1 MPENSNTAKQE
12 IRKVLLS
19 EDQYRQIASELDILR
34 AKLKAQL
41 ILFGDLNGQLICE
54 KGEIPGAD
62 TTILTALLAGDFSA
76 TTEIAKIIGHNN
88 HFRLHYHEG
97 SLRHL
102 YVSSL
107 SDQFFLAV
115 TFDATVTL
123 GMVRIFTR
131 RTIDKVSRIIETDF
145 EEMVKI
151 SNIINSEFK
160 TYVTEGLDKI
170 LG

>member
-1 MPENSNTAKQE
+1 MMDNSNNADEGIK
-12 IRKVLLS
+12 KVLLS
-19 EDQYRQIASELDILR
+19 EGQYHEIAKELDVLR

-41 ILFGDLNGQLICE
+41 ILFGDLNGQLICQ

-62 TTILTALLAGDFSA
+62 ATILTALLAGDFSA
-76 TTEIAKIIGHNN
+76 TTEIAKLLGREN

-97 SLRHL
+97 SKRHL
-102 YVSSL
+102 YISSL

-115 TFDATVTL
+115 IFDSTVTL

-131 RTIDKVSRIIETDF
+131 KSIDKVSKIIETNF

-160 TYVTEGLDKI
+160 SYVTEGLDKI